1 MKHRVDNDGNYEPE
15 NCVWLHRDKQAAN
28 KSNNHRIAYQGETLH
43 VAEWARRTGLHVQ
56 TILWRLQNGRTID
69 EALAPVKNV
78 VRRKIARGNGG
89 KFIRA

>member
-1 MKHRVDNDGNYEPE
+1 LKHGRYTVPHGARGRVLARCDCGVEKIVEMSDLRSGR
-15 NCVWLHRDKQAAN
+15 VK
-28 KSNNHRIAYQGETLH
+28 TLH

-69 EALAPVKNV
+69 EALALVKNV